1 VGRQAVE
8 LRATL
13 PQRRKHLRGGLAA
26 ITVIDSVRLVKLGKV
41 ARDLG
46 VDLLSFLGDPTL
58 IEHAES
64 AGRGTN
70 LRTVDRYKYC
80 SEQPLVAA
88 KKNEGA
94 AGADD
99 GSAVVAPEISN
110 RLVVG
115 RETADE
121 PHHLD
126 VALALALEAA
136 RRADLVEVTVDV
148 ELQQVARII
157 ARPASRSRG
166 RSFETQR

>member
-8 LRATL
+8 FGATL
-13 PQRRKHLRGGLAA
+13 LQRRKHLRGGLAA
-26 ITVIDSVRLVKLGKV
+26 IAVIDSVHLVKLGKV

-58 IEHAES
+58 TEHAES

-70 LRTVDRYKYC
+70 LRTIDRHKYA
-80 SEQPLVAA
+80 SEEPLVAA

-94 AGADD
+94 AGTDD
-99 GSAVVAPEISN
+99 SSAVVTPEISN
-110 RLVVG
+110 RLMVG
-115 RETADE
+115 RETTDE

-126 VALALALEAA
+126 VALALALEPA
-136 RRADLVEVTVDV
+136 RRADLVEVTVNV

-157 ARPASRSRG
+157 ARTASRSG
-166 RSFETQR
+166 CRSFETQR